1 MTLHKIYIQ
10 GGRERVFS
18 GVVSQRPEP
27 AEEKGGEG
35 GPERDRGKAEDRR
48 ERTGNKRGKPGED
61 GGRRE
66 RLRSEETEEAGEKAL
81 REGGMPFCRVLRRGC
96 FVCKKGRS
104 IVWSA
109 RRKKKGPSEGAFSRR
124 RSGRPPGIRFGKSG
138 IFSQN
143 PPSGS
148 CIRRGI
154 YAIIRRIAERS
165 DRSAAAMV
173 RKGTFGGGAWSMP
186 YPG

>member
-10 GGRERVFS
+10 GGRGRVFF
-18 GVVSQRPEP
+18 GVVRQRPEP

-48 ERTGNKRGKPGED
+48 ERTGNNAES
-61 GGRRE
+61 RE
-66 RLRSEETEEAGEKAL
+66 RTGNSGRGSEETEEAGEKAL
-81 REGGMPFCRVLRRGC
+81 RGRVHAFGGSC

-124 RSGRPPGIRFGKSG
+124 RSGRPPGVRFGKSG
-138 IFSQN
+138 IFSEN

-154 YAIIRRIAERS
+154 CAIIKRIAERS

>member
-1 MTLHKIYIQ
+1 MTLHKFYIRVWRERGLFRSCQ
-10 GGRERVFS
+10 PKAGTGGVKRWGGRA
-18 GVVSQRPEP
+18 GAGQREGRRS
-27 AEEKGGEG
+27 EGE
-35 GPERDRGKAEDRR
+35 DGKQ
-48 ERTGNKRGKPGED
+48 RGKPGED
-61 GGRRE
+61 GKQRE
-66 RLRSEETEEAGEKAL
+66 RIRGDGRGREKGAPGGRTRS
-81 REGGMPFCRVLRRGC
+81 CVLRRGC
-96 FVCKKGRS
+96 SVCKKGRS

-124 RSGRPPGIRFGKSG
+124 RSGRPPGVRFGKSG

-165 DRSAAAMV
+165 DRDAAAMV